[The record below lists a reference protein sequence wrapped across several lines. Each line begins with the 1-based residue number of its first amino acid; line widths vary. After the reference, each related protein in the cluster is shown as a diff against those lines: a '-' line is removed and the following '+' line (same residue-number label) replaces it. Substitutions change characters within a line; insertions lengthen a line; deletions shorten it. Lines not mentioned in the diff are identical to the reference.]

1 MTKCSV
7 MFSVAQ
13 GLTAISLARFVSQC
27 KKTQSDLKN
36 RLFFFRNALNEGLGP
51 RVKVKSGSLMSGEG
65 LDSGGVP
72 ESALK
77 L

>member
-13 GLTAISLARFVSQC
+13 GLTAISLARFASQC
-27 KKTQSDLKN
+27 KKTQSDFKN
-36 RLFFFRNALNEGLGP
+36 RLFFRNALNEGLGP
-51 RVKVKSGSLMSGEG
+51 KVKVKSGSSMSGEG
-65 LDSGGVP
+65 SDSGGVP